1 MATLAGLGA
10 APAIPPV
17 RTSPA
22 ATPLFAVRCANC
34 GTELPASAKYCI
46 ECGHRITAADIAWE
60 RAPRLEREA
69 AATADP
75 QGERKL
81 ITVLFADLK
90 GSTELIADRDPE
102 EARKLIDPVLEHMCD
117 AVEQYGGTVSEI
129 MGDGVMGLFGA
140 PIAAEDHAVRACHAA
155 LTMLDL
161 VRHYGDEIQRS
172 YGIPIQ
178 IRVGLNSGDAVL
190 QMTDRGLHKS
200 YTAIGLTVH
209 IASRMEQ
216 MAKPGTALAT
226 ADTVRLAKGHVEVRP
241 IGPLH
246 VKGFDEAIEVAEIRR
261 AATTR
266 SRFDT
271 APGRA
276 LTRFVG
282 REAELQQLV
291 DAFTQVAQERT
302 GRLVAIVGDAGMGK
316 SRLVYEFLRTLA
328 GKDVLALDGGA
339 APYASGAGYRPG
351 AHILAQYFHV
361 VDADDAATVRE
372 KVAGG
377 IIALGGEADS
387 SVVPILAVLHALP
400 ADNPYHGL
408 LVNERRQQVVAA
420 LLWLGRRVAA
430 DRPLVLVYEDLQWV
444 TSDTRNFLE
453 TLVANL
459 APSMLVILTYRSDY
473 DARLLA
479 AADTPEL
486 RLDGLAPKAARD
498 LMTTLLG
505 VDPSLE
511 ALKDELLRRSGGN
524 PLFIE
529 EHVRSMIDS
538 RDVAGEPGRYRLVVT
553 RQGIEIPPNVR
564 AVLAARI
571 DRLAREEKHMLQA
584 LAAVGDVAGVAV
596 LARVLDVPTDAVSK
610 SLRRLQAT
618 GLLIERTGQQEL
630 EYEFKH
636 SLTQAV
642 AYETLVF
649 ERRRELH
656 RKIMEG
662 LAATAP
668 AEVLAQHALQ
678 GEAWEQ
684 ALGYLWQAGRHA
696 TQQFAEVEAVTYLE
710 RALEVAERLPAAKRS
725 LATEID
731 IRFELRNALVPL
743 GRQQR
748 NLEVL
753 LEAEKLAVELRD
765 ERRLA
770 QALSSLSNCYGN
782 IGHPELALDAAERS
796 LTLGESLGE
805 AKVLLV
811 GALSAGEIYRALGDF
826 RIARSYLTRVVELI
840 DPKDAQSLEGQVGLP
855 SVRAR
860 SHLAWTLAELGDF
873 AGAHQAA
880 EEGLRLADAAK
891 HSYSVAHACL
901 GVGGTRLRQGEFVAA
916 IPILARGLATSEQ
929 IALLRPPIAADLGVA
944 RARGGNVAEGLGHL
958 HAAIE
963 GAQAMG
969 RLSRLPLI
977 IVKCGEV
984 HLLAGEPDEAERLA
998 AEALRLAVGQRER
1011 GNEAYARHLLAEIH
1025 GARGTIPASTTERDY
1040 VDALALAAELGMR
1053 PLAARCHAGLG
1064 LLILRTG
1071 RRDEAQHHL
1080 NTAVGMLREMAMRF
1094 WLDKLEVD
1102 RAELC

>member
-1 MATLAGLGA
+1 VHSASLVSA
-10 APAIPPV
+10 
-17 RTSPA
+17 
-22 ATPLFAVRCANC
+22 PLFAFRCPGC
-34 GTELPASAKYCI
+34 GTELPASAKYCV
-46 ECGHRITAADIAWE
+46 ECGRRITAGDLGWE
-60 RAPRLEREA
+60 RAPELEREA
-69 AATADP
+69 AATAEP

-102 EARKLIDPVLEHMCD
+102 EARKLIDPVLEHMCH
-117 AVEQYGGTVSEI
+117 AVEQYGGTVSEV
-129 MGDGVMGLFGA
+129 MGDGIMALFGA
-140 PIAAEDHAVRACHAA
+140 PIAAEDHAVRGCHAA
-155 LTMLDL
+155 LTMLHL

-172 YGIPIQ
+172 HGIPIQ

-226 ADTVRLAKGHVEVRP
+226 ADTMRLAKGHVEVRP
-241 IGPLH
+241 IGPVH
-246 VKGFDEAIEVAEIRR
+246 VRGFDKTVEVAEIRR

-282 REAELQQLV
+282 REAELQQIV

-316 SRLVYEFLRTLA
+316 SRLVYEFLRRLA
-328 GKDVLALDGGA
+328 GRDVLALDGGA
-339 APYASGAGYRPG
+339 APYGSGAGYRPG
-351 AHILAQYFHV
+351 AHILGQYFNV
-361 VDADDAATVRE
+361 VEEDNASSVRD
-372 KVAGG
+372 KVAGR
-377 IIALGGEADS
+377 IIALGGETDS
-387 SVVPILAVLHALP
+387 SVVPILNVLHALP
-400 ADNPYHGL
+400 ADNPFHGL
-408 LVNERRQQVVAA
+408 PLDERRQQVVAA

-444 TSDTRNFLE
+444 TSDTRNFLT

-459 APSMLVILTYRSDY
+459 APSMLVIVTYRSDY
-473 DARLLA
+473 DARLLV

-486 RLDGLAPKAARD
+486 RLDGLTPEAIRD
-498 LMTTLLG
+498 LMGVLLG
-505 VDPSLE
+505 ADPSLE
-511 ALKDELLRRSGGN
+511 ALKEELRRRSGGN

-538 RDVAGEPGRYRLVVT
+538 GDLVGEPGGYRLIAT
-553 RQGIEIPPNVR
+553 QQGIEIPPTVR
-564 AVLAARI
+564 AVLLARI
-571 DRLAREEKHMLQA
+571 DRLAREEKHILQA
-584 LAAVGDVAGVAV
+584 LAAVSDVASVAV
-596 LARVLDVPTDAVSK
+596 LARVLDRPADALRK
-610 SLRRLQAT
+610 SLWRLQAT
-618 GLLIERTGQQEL
+618 GLLIERTGQQEV

-642 AYETLVF
+642 AYETLVI

-656 RKIMEG
+656 RKIMEA
-662 LAATAP
+662 LADGASP
-668 AEVLAQHALQ
+668 EVLAQHALQ
-678 GEAWEQ
+678 GEAWQQ
-684 ALGYLWQAGRHA
+684 ALDYLWQAGRRA
-696 TQQFAEVEAVTYLE
+696 TQQFAEMEAVTYLE
-710 RALEVAERLPAAKRS
+710 RALEVAERLPCAKRS
-725 LATEID
+725 RATEVD

-753 LEAEKLAVELRD
+753 LAAEKVAAELGD
-765 ERRLA
+765 KRRLA
-770 QALSSLSNCYGN
+770 EALSSLSNCYGN
-782 IGHPELALDAAERS
+782 IGRPELALDAAERS
-796 LTLGESLGE
+796 LTVGESLGDR
-805 AKVLLV
+805 KVSLV
-811 GALSAGEIYRALGDF
+811 AALSAGEIYRALGDF
-826 RIARSYLTRVVELI
+826 RRACSYLTRGVELI
-840 DPKDAQSLEGQVGLP
+840 EAKDAQSLQGQVGLP

-873 AGAHQAA
+873 VGAHQAA

-891 HSYSVAHACL
+891 HAYSVAHACL
-901 GVGGTRLRQGEFVAA
+901 GLGGTRLRQGEFVAA
-916 IPILARGLATSEQ
+916 IPILVRGLAASEQ
-929 IALLRPPIAADLGVA
+929 IPLLRPPIAADLGVA
-944 RARGGNVAEGLGHL
+944 RARAGNIAEGLGHL

-969 RLSRLPLI
+969 RLSRLSLI

-984 HLLAGEPDEAERLA
+984 HLLVGEPDKAERLA
-998 AEALRLAVGQRER
+998 AEALRFAVEQKER
-1011 GNEAYARHLLAEIH
+1011 GNEAYARHLVAEIH
-1025 GARGTIPASTTERDY
+1025 GARRTISASTTERAS

-1053 PLAARCHAGLG
+1053 PLAARCHASLG
-1064 LLILRTG
+1064 LLMLRTG
-1071 RRDEAQHHL
+1071 RQDEAQHHL
-1080 NTAVGMLREMAMRF
+1080 ETALEMFREMAMRF